1 MSEAQ
6 PVATWIKV
14 VLGVQLVLAALFLL
28 LMWSHTVSMAQGRAA
43 SWQDLV
49 ALALP
54 LVLVVA
60 AWTASVMLSRRG
72 RRDIAGVLAILP
84 WPLALIV
91 FRLLGAV

>member
-43 SWQDLV
+43 SWQDIV

-60 AWTASVMLSRRG
+60 AWIASILLCRRG
-72 RRDIAGVLAILP
+72 RHDIAGVLAILP
-84 WPLALIV
+84 WPLALVV
-91 FRLLGAV
+91 FKLLGAV

>member
-1 MSEAQ
+1 MNQAQ

-54 LVLVVA
+54 LLLTVG
-60 AWTASVMLSRRG
+60 AWIASVMLCRRG
-72 RRDIAGVLAILP
+72 QRDIAGVLAILP
-84 WPLALIV
+84 WPLALV
-91 FRLLGAV
+91 AFWLLGAV